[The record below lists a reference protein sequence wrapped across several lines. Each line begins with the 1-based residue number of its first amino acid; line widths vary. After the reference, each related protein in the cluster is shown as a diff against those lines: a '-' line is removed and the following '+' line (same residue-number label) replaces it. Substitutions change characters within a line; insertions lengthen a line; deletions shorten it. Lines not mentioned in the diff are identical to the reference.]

1 MGKRIIVE
9 YLKGGASV
17 FGNWFQSLDAH
28 AAVKVTTALYR
39 LEQGNFSNVKP
50 VGEGVSE
57 YKIDFGPGI
66 RIYFGQDGDEFVILL
81 GGGTKKMQRKEI
93 KEAQML
99 WTQYKKEKKI
109 KK

>member
-1 MGKRIIVE
+1 
-9 YLKGGASV
+9 
-17 FGNWFQSLDAH
+17 
-28 AAVKVTTALYR
+28 VK
-39 LEQGNFSNVKP
+39 S

-66 RIYFGQDGDEFVILL
+66 RVYFGQDGDELVILL

-93 KEAQML
+93 KENRML
-99 WTQYKKEKKI
+99 WAQYKKEKKL